1 MKSSSKKILDECLI
15 CMSNKA
21 LGNHQEDAGLS

>member
-1 MKSSSKKILDECLI
+1 MKSSSKKIQDECLI